1 MGKLVKF
8 DMAARQA
15 DIKAREIVENYKY
28 PFVVREINT
37 TDEAGWL
44 AEVPLL
50 PGCFVNVG
58 DDEFYLLPDLVKD
71 AIYYWAYNAALD
83 GRDIPVPQEETP
95 NDHDDASHLASEFF
109 YLITHSDDKP
119 E

>member
-8 DMAARQA
+8 DLAARQA

-28 PFVVREINT
+28 PFIVRELTSPEEN
-37 TDEAGWL
+37 GWL

-50 PGCFVNVG
+50 PGCYVTVS
-58 DDEFYLLPDLVKD
+58 DDEFYLLPELIKD
-71 AIYYWAYNAALD
+71 AVYYWVYNAVLD
-83 GRDIPVPQEETP
+83 GRDIPVPKPDTET
-95 NDHDDASHLASEFF
+95 DEKASRLASEFF